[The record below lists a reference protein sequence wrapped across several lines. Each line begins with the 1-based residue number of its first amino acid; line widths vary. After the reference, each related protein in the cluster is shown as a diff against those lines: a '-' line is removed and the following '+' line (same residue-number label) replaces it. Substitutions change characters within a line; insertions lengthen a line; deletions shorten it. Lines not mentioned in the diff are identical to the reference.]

1 MGGVFMFIDKKIKEI
16 EQIRRDLPKQARL
29 IANKFKTEI
38 LDYIRE
44 KQLFEKGIDGKG
56 SKLLD
61 YKPFTIAIK
70 RQKGQP
76 TNRTT
81 LFDTGSFFS
90 GFDLVFTDQNAIGVF
105 SRDEKT
111 PDLIDKYGADI
122 FTFTVNN
129 IKEIDTKIFEENL
142 IKWILN
148 TPTFTQ
154 I

>member
-1 MGGVFMFIDKKIKEI
+1 MYIDDKIKGL
-16 EQIRRDLPKQARL
+16 EQIRKNLNSEAKK
-29 IANKFKTEI
+29 IANKYKTEI

-44 KQLFEKGIDGKG
+44 KQLFDEGIDGKG
-56 SKLLD
+56 NRLLE

-70 RQKGQP
+70 RQQGQP

-81 LFDTGSFFS
+81 LFDTGSFYR
-90 GFDLVFTDQNAIGVF
+90 GFDLIFTDQNAIGVF
-105 SRDEKT
+105 SRDSKT

-122 FTFTVNN
+122 FTFTTSN
-129 IKEIDTKIFEENL
+129 IKEIDGIFEENL

>member
-16 EQIRRDLPKQARL
+16 EQIRRDLPKQAKE

-44 KQLFEKGIDGKG
+44 KQLFDEGIDGKG
-56 SKLLD
+56 NKLLG
-61 YKPFTIAIK
+61 YKPFTIGIK

-81 LFDTGSFFS
+81 LFDTGNFFK
-90 GFDLVFTDQNAIGVF
+90 GFDLIYTDQNALGVF
-105 SRDEKT
+105 SRDSKT
-111 PDLIDKYGADI
+111 PDLVEKYGADI
-122 FTFTVNN
+122 FTFTAEN
-129 IKEIDTKIFEENL
+129 IKEIDSKIFEENL

-154 I
+154 A

>member
-1 MGGVFMFIDKKIKEI
+1 MFLDKEI
-16 EQIRRDLPKQARL
+16 QQLRKIQKSLNKEAAK
-29 IANKFKTEI
+29 IAVKYKTEI

-56 SKLLD
+56 NKLLE
-61 YKPFTIAIK
+61 YKPFTVAIK

-81 LFDTGSFFS
+81 LEDTGSFYR
-90 GFDLVFTDQNAIGVF
+90 GFDLIFTDQDAIGVF

-111 PDLIDKYGADI
+111 PELIEKYGADI
-122 FTFTVNN
+122 FTFTSEN
-129 IKEIDTKIFEENL
+129 IKEINSNIFEENL
-142 IKWILN
+142 IKWIL
-148 TPTFTQ
+148 TQPPFTT

>member
-1 MGGVFMFIDKKIKEI
+1 MLQNKIKELEALKLEVP
-16 EQIRRDLPKQARL
+16 EQAKR
-29 IANKFKTEI
+29 IAIKYKEKI

-44 KQLFEKGIDGKG
+44 KQLFEKGIDGNG
-56 SKLLD
+56 NKLTPE

-76 TNRTT
+76 TDRVT
-81 LFDTGSFFS
+81 LEDTGSFYK
-90 GFDLVFTDQNAIGVF
+90 GFDLIYTDQNALGIF

-122 FTFTVNN
+122 FTFTTKN
-129 IKEIDTKIFEENL
+129 IEEINEQIFETEL
-142 IKWILN
+142 IKWLLN
-148 TPTFTQ
+148 TKTFTQ

>member
-1 MGGVFMFIDKKIKEI
+1 MIIDKKIKEI
-16 EQIRRDLPKQARL
+16 QKIRQELPKQAKT
-29 IANKFKTEI
+29 IANKYKKEI

-44 KQLFEKGIDGKG
+44 KQLFDLGIDGKG
-56 SKLLD
+56 KKLLE

-70 RQKGQP
+70 RQQGQP

-81 LFDTGSFFS
+81 LFDTGSFYD
-90 GFDLVFTDQNAIGVF
+90 GFDLIFTDQNAIGVF

-111 PDLIDKYGADI
+111 PDLISKYGQDI
-122 FTFTVNN
+122 FIFTESN
-129 IKEIDTKIFEENL
+129 IDKINTEIFEKNL
-142 IKWILN
+142 IEWILN

>member
-1 MGGVFMFIDKKIKEI
+1 MFLDKEI
-16 EQIRRDLPKQARL
+16 QQLRKIQKSLNKEAAK
-29 IANKFKTEI
+29 IAVKYKTEI

-56 SKLLD
+56 NKLLE
-61 YKPFTIAIK
+61 YKPFTVAIK

-81 LFDTGSFFS
+81 LEDTGSFYR
-90 GFDLVFTDQNAIGVF
+90 GFDLIFTDQDSIGVF

-111 PDLIDKYGADI
+111 PELIEKYGADI
-122 FTFTVNN
+122 FTFTSEN
-129 IKEIDTKIFEENL
+129 IKEINSNIFEENL
-142 IKWILN
+142 IKWIL
-148 TPTFTQ
+148 TQPPFTT